1 MKIIFSTALLK
12 ASENTG
18 SQIAD
23 SIASL
28 TGEQRCVPTEGIL
41 HTIVKM
47 ERETQSSKH
56 ISVSHVGNEV
66 TFEVS
71 DVLIMRVLDMYSNVV
86 HHVCALVMFARPMF
100 SMLKREFKDIEEMVA
115 ERV

>member
-1 MKIIFSTALLK
+1 MKIIFSVALLK

-23 SIASL
+23 SIVSL
-28 TGEQRCVPTEGIL
+28 TGEQYRVPTKDIL

-47 ERETQSSKH
+47 ERETQGSKH

-71 DVLIMRVLDMYSNVV
+71 DASSC
-86 HHVCALVMFARPMF
+86 VCSTCIPVSRITCAR
-100 SMLKREFKDIEEMVA
+100 
-115 ERV
+115 